1 MQIGVD
7 SKRAVEN
14 KRVFVV
20 DGNDIAGMAL
30 QFMLADEME
39 THVFETSA
47 AALERGAAFPPDLI
61 LLAQGVLETEGVAV
75 VSRFR
80 EALGGARILLVCSSD
95 QEPIIKEGLAL
106 GARSTLL
113 RPLKLE
119 AVRRKVDGQ
128 LGRLPTLHIPVV
140 RR

>member
-20 DGNDIAGMAL
+20 DGNDIGATAL

-39 THVFETSA
+39 THVFETA
-47 AALERGAAFPPDLI
+47 GAALARGAEFPPQLI
-61 LLAQGVLETEGVAV
+61 LLAQNVLESEGARV
-75 VSRFR
+75 VTRLR
-80 EALGGARILLVCSSD
+80 EALAGVKILLVCNAAD
-95 QEPIIKEGLAL
+95 DPLIQQALVL
-106 GARSTLL
+106 GASSTLL

-119 AVRRKVDGQ
+119 TVRRKVDGQ
-128 LGRLPTLHIPVV
+128 LGRLPTLNIPVV